1 MQRRALITSPRDARL
16 AVTQERTEQEAPEK
30 CSMQFALSAA
40 KNAKFLSIP
49 PRARLFIA
57 ASALQQEERSNFR
70 SIVHKKDTDFGVFFL
85 FLSARFS
92 CLFRQKVLDFIA
104 GL

>member
-1 MQRRALITSPRDARL
+1 MQRRALIMSPRDARL

-85 FLSARFS
+85 FYLRAFPVYFVKKF
-92 CLFRQKVLDFIA
+92 LIL
-104 GL
+104 